1 MLQKIDD
8 NVHYIASE
16 FVSDAW
22 TINNIRDSYISV
34 KPRHDPF
41 IPGGGVLMIGIIL
54 VCAFLESLP
63 YLISIPLVIFSG
75 QLFNYYSLTSRQRA
89 GSIQF
94 RQHHDCLIVIDAHGV
109 DRKRIKKLSDK
120 YNMKVVFEYPF
131 KHEVRLSARRCHC
144 RWY

>member
-8 NVHYIASE
+8 NVHLIVAD
-16 FVSDAW
+16 FVSDVW

-34 KPRHDPF
+34 KPRHDYILPS
-41 IPGGGVLMIGIIL
+41 GGLLMWGSIYVG
-54 VCAFLESLP
+54 AFLMSLP
-63 YLISIPLVIFSG
+63 YLISIPLVILSG
-75 QLFNYYSLTSRQRA
+75 LLFNYYSLTSRQRG

-120 YNMKVVFEYPF
+120 CNMNIVFEYSF
-131 KHEVRLSARRCHC
+131 KHEVRLSTRRCHC